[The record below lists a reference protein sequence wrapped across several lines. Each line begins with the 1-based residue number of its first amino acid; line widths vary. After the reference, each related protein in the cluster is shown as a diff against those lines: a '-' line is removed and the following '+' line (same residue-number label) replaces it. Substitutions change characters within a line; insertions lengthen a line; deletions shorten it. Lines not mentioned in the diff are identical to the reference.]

1 VVRGRAARLVAALA
15 AAAFLVAPA
24 GGAGSDAP
32 TEWDVKAAY
41 LYNFTLFVAW
51 PDRVNVA
58 PDAPFV
64 IGVLGPDPFGRVLD
78 DTFVGKTVG
87 VRPVVVR
94 RLDRPESAGT
104 VQILYLSAADDRDV
118 ARALSAVQGKPVLT
132 VADGDGLDRR
142 RVMLTFRIRDSRVRF
157 EVNLALAE
165 DAGLK
170 ISSQLLKLALA
181 VERR

>member
-1 VVRGRAARLVAALA
+1 
-15 AAAFLVAPA
+15 
-24 GGAGSDAP
+24 
-32 TEWDVKAAY
+32 
-41 LYNFTLFVAW
+41 
-51 PDRVNVA
+51 
-58 PDAPFV
+58 
-64 IGVLGPDPFGRVLD
+64 
-78 DTFVGKTVG
+78 
-87 VRPVVVR
+87 
-94 RLDRPESAGT
+94 LDRPESAGT
-104 VQILYLSAADDRDV
+104 VQILYLGAADDRDV